1 MLWFPGPEGIGCVI
15 RLMRQQGV
23 RIIQSVG
30 DNEPLNLGPVAS
42 HNHHV
47 SPQPPHNLDIPG
59 DHSTDINI

>member
-1 MLWFPGPEGIGCVI
+1 
-15 RLMRQQGV
+15 MRQQGV